1 MDGFSLNN
9 GRRECMAQPVSG
21 VIDGLSVLRG
31 GVFGYRDL
39 IPNQIQTDFYFC
51 RHFVRG
57 LLRLLREERSPI
69 VVLLYCIMY

>member
-9 GRRECMAQPVSG
+9 GKRKCMAQPVSK
-21 VIDGLSVLRG
+21 VIDELPVLGG

-51 RHFVRG
+51 RHFGRG
-57 LLRLLREERSPI
+57 LLRLLREEKSPI

>member
-1 MDGFSLNN
+1 
-9 GRRECMAQPVSG
+9 MAQPVSR

-31 GVFGYRDL
+31 GVFCYRDL
-39 IPNQIQTDFYFC
+39 IPNQTDFYFC

>member
-9 GRRECMAQPVSG
+9 GRRKCMAQPVSR

-39 IPNQIQTDFYFC
+39 IPN
-51 RHFVRG
+51 
-57 LLRLLREERSPI
+57 
-69 VVLLYCIMY
+69 

>member
-1 MDGFSLNN
+1 
-9 GRRECMAQPVSG
+9 MAQPVSG
-21 VIDGLSVLRG
+21 VIGGLSVLRG

-39 IPNQIQTDFYFC
+39 ISNQIQTDFYFC